1 LVDVILGS
9 LLFGGGTLFLLA
21 ISPVGRA
28 LAFRIRRGGPEGADA
43 SLRKI
48 QDVQLALL
56 DELDSVRRELAEVQ
70 ERLDFAER
78 MLLKGGEH
86 EHLGAPRSDRGR

>member
-1 LVDVILGS
+1 MEDILAIT

-28 LAFRIRRGGPEGADA
+28 IGDRIRGGGARVGQDTVEQ
-43 SLRKI
+43 LRES
-48 QDVQLALL
+48 QMAVL
-56 DELDSVRRELAEVQ
+56 DELDALRQELTDVQ

-78 MLLKGGEH
+78 LLARQREVGE
-86 EHLGAPRSDRGR
+86 LPRGEEVGR

>member
-1 LVDVILGS
+1 
-9 LLFGGGTLFLLA
+9 LFLLA

-28 LAFRIRRGGPEGADA
+28 LAFRIRRGGPEGTDQ

-48 QDVQLALL
+48 QEAQMVVL
-56 DELDSVRRELAEVQ
+56 DEVDALRRELAEVQ

-78 MLLKGGEH
+78 MLLKSQE
-86 EHLGAPRSDRGR
+86 RGQLEGSRENRTR

>member
-1 LVDVILGS
+1 LVDIILGS

-28 LAFRIRRGGPEGADA
+28 LAFRIQRGGPEGPDA
-43 SLRKI
+43 SLQRM
-48 QDVQLALL
+48 QDAQLALL
-56 DELDSVRRELAEVQ
+56 DEMDAMRRELTEVQ

-78 MLLKGGEH
+78 MLLKGREQG
-86 EHLGAPRSDRGR
+86 HLGKPSE

>member
-1 LVDVILGS
+1 MVDVILGS

-43 SLRKI
+43 TLRRL
-48 QDVQLALL
+48 QDAQLALL
-56 DELDSVRRELAEVQ
+56 DEVDSVRREVAELQ
-70 ERLDFAER
+70 ERLEFTER
-78 MLLKGGEH
+78 MLLRQSEP
-86 EHLGAPRSDRGR
+86 EQLGKARE

>member
-1 LVDVILGS
+1 MVDIILGG

-28 LAFRIRRGGPEGADA
+28 LAFRIRQGGPEGPDA
-43 SLRKI
+43 SLRKM
-48 QDVQLALL
+48 QATHLALL
-56 DELDSVRRELAEVQ
+56 DEMDVVRRELAEVQ

-78 MLLKGGEH
+78 MLLKGRDYGQLE
-86 EHLGAPRSDRGR
+86 EPSD

>member
-1 LVDVILGS
+1 MVDVILGS

-43 SLRKI
+43 TLRSM
-48 QDVQLALL
+48 QNAQLALL
-56 DELDSVRRELAEVQ
+56 DEVETIRRELTEVQ

-78 MLLKGGEH
+78 MLLKGREP
-86 EHLGAPRSDRGR
+86 ERLGRPPE

>member
-1 LVDVILGS
+1 MSNLL
-9 LLFGGGTLFLLA
+9 LKFYMLEKLFGSKARVKILKLFLTH
-21 ISPVGRA
+21 SEEK
-28 LAFRIRRGGPEGADA
+28 FYIRQIA
-43 SLRKI
+43 RKLKL
-48 QDVQLALL
+48 QLN
-56 DELDSVRRELAEVQ
+56 SVRRELAEVQ

>member
-1 LVDVILGS
+1 MVDVILGG

-28 LAFRIRRGGPEGADA
+28 LAFRIRRGGPEGPDA
-43 SLRKI
+43 SLRKM
-48 QDVQLALL
+48 QDAQLALL
-56 DELDSVRRELAEVQ
+56 DEMDTMRRELAEVQ

-78 MLLKGGEH
+78 MLIKGREQ
-86 EHLGAPRSDRGR
+86 GRVGKPSE

>member
-1 LVDVILGS
+1 MVDVILGS

-48 QDVQLALL
+48 QDAQMALL
-56 DELDSVRRELAEVQ
+56 DEVDALRREVTEVQ

-78 MLLKGGEH
+78 MLLKGREQ
-86 EHLGAPRSDRGR
+86 ERIRAPQDDRAR

>member
-1 LVDVILGS
+1 VVDVILGS

-43 SLRKI
+43 TLRRL
-48 QDVQLALL
+48 QDAQLALL
-56 DELDSVRRELAEVQ
+56 DEVDSVRREVAELQ
-70 ERLDFAER
+70 ERLEFTER
-78 MLLKGGEH
+78 MLLRQSEP
-86 EHLGAPRSDRGR
+86 EQLGKARE

>member
-1 LVDVILGS
+1 MVDVILGG

-28 LAFRIRRGGPEGADA
+28 LAFRIRRGGPEGPDA
-43 SLRKI
+43 SLRKM
-48 QDVQLALL
+48 QDAQLALL
-56 DELDSVRRELAEVQ
+56 DEMDAMRRELAEVQ

-78 MLLKGGEH
+78 MLLKGREQGRWES
-86 EHLGAPRSDRGR
+86 PRTSRGR